1 MFRFLGIALAMI
13 LTSFAIFP
21 IELVWFPGLT
31 LKTAMAPLGLVML
44 LINFARLETFGFGFR
59 IPVGWYLGSGSI
71 FYQFCI
77 YNYNDTNDN
86 SFTGYFISIACM
98 GMCRLM

>member
-44 LINFARLETFGFGFR
+44 LINFARQRRSVWIQDSCGLVFGQR
-59 IPVGWYLGSGSI
+59 QYLLSVL
-71 FYQFCI
+71 Y
-77 YNYNDTNDN
+77 
-86 SFTGYFISIACM
+86 
-98 GMCRLM
+98 L

>member
-44 LINFARLETFGFGFR
+44 LINFARQRRSVL
-59 IPVGWYLGSGSI
+59 GWYLGSGSI

-77 YNYNDTNDN
+77 YN
-86 SFTGYFISIACM
+86 
-98 GMCRLM
+98 L

>member
-44 LINFARLETFGFGFR
+44 LIN
-59 IPVGWYLGSGSI
+59 
-71 FYQFCI
+71 
-77 YNYNDTNDN
+77 
-86 SFTGYFISIACM
+86 
-98 GMCRLM
+98 

>member
-44 LINFARLETFGFGFR
+44 LINFARQRRSVLDSGFCGLVFGQR
-59 IPVGWYLGSGSI
+59 QYLLSVL
-71 FYQFCI
+71 Y
-77 YNYNDTNDN
+77 
-86 SFTGYFISIACM
+86 
-98 GMCRLM
+98 L

>member
-44 LINFARLETFGFGFR
+44 LINFARQRRSVLDSGFLW
-59 IPVGWYLGSGSI
+59 VGIWAAAVS
-71 FYQFCI
+71 
-77 YNYNDTNDN
+77 
-86 SFTGYFISIACM
+86 FISFVSIMIRMTILLQDILYQCLY
-98 GMCRLM
+98 GYVRLM

>member
-1 MFRFLGIALAMI
+1 MFKLLGIVLAII

-44 LINFARLETFGFGFR
+44 LVKFSSSETFCLRFW
-59 IPVGWYLGSGSI
+59 ILIGWHLGCSSF
-71 FYQFCI
+71 FY
-77 YNYNDTNDN
+77 
-86 SFTGYFISIACM
+86 
-98 GMCRLM
+98 